1 MPMGSIDP
9 FQEHKRRGLNM
20 KTGLYAGIIAIW
32 ATTAFAHSPL
42 DGTIPT
48 NEAILSELP
57 AEVLM
62 DFKGDIRLTRVTLSH
77 DGSRAINLDLAG
89 QKTFTQEFAL
99 PMEDMGPGTY
109 VVEWRGLGAD
119 GHALNG
125 KFSFTVKQ

>member
-1 MPMGSIDP
+1 MVYT
-9 FQEHKRRGLNM
+9 QGLLRF
-20 KTGLYAGIIAIW
+20 GQQPSL
-32 ATTAFAHSPL
+32 AHSPL
-42 DGTIPT
+42 EGTIPA